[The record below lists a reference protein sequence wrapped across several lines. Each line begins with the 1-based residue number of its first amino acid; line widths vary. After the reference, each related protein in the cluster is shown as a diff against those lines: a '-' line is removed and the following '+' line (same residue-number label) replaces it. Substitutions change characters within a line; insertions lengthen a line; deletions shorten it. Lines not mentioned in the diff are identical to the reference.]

1 MRRLPAYLYLLSPL
15 DNLTLNSLPTM
26 MLLAGAMHTAHL
38 THNDAAGV
46 LHVMLALCAHN
57 KAAPTVG
64 AVVGSPDLGSWGKA
78 LGWFNG
84 RPTILIV
91 IIGSGQRCVPMK

>member
-64 AVVGSPDLGSWGKA
+64 WGQLLVHLILDLGVKHLVGSTA
-78 LGWFNG
+78 
-84 RPTILIV
+84 
-91 IIGSGQRCVPMK
+91 GQLY